1 MRSTHSRSQF
11 PVVTSG
17 RRAPDVESQ
26 HADTEELAGQV
37 VLLTGGAS
45 GIGLALSRAL
55 RLRGCHVVD
64 LDRAPL
70 AAADDDLPGALAG
83 CAGMLHR
90 VVGDVTDPEA
100 NERAVAL
107 ALAEFGRLDAFVGN
121 AGVHDG
127 GATVTD
133 LTPAQLRDL
142 ARRVLDVN
150 VVGYMVG
157 ACAAAEAV
165 SRAEGRM
172 VFTLSDAS
180 FVVSGVGAGISY
192 ATSKHAALGV
202 VRSLAAQLAPRVR
215 VNAVAPGG
223 VPTALSSLTPDSG
236 EKAVYSDVESV
247 VQQIR
252 SINPLRTVLSP
263 ADLMGHYLYLL
274 TSQSRGLTGH
284 VLRPDGGLSVA

>member
-1 MRSTHSRSQF
+1 
-11 PVVTSG
+11 V
-17 RRAPDVESQ
+17 D
-26 HADTEELAGQV
+26 ELTGQV

-45 GIGLALSRAL
+45 GIGRALSREL
-55 RLRGCHVVD
+55 RRRGCHVVD
-64 LDRAPL
+64 LDRTPL
-70 AAADDDLPGALAG
+70 AAGDDDVPAAPGG
-83 CAGMLHR
+83 RVGTLHR
-90 VVGDVTDPEA
+90 VVGDVADPEA

-107 ALAEFGRLDAFVGN
+107 ALTEFGRLDAFVGN

-133 LTPAQLRDL
+133 LTPTQLRDL
-142 ARRVLDVN
+142 GRRILDVN

-165 SRAEGRM
+165 TRAEGRM

-180 FVVSGVGAGISY
+180 FLVSGVGAGVSY
-192 ATSKHAALGV
+192 AASKHAALGV
-202 VRSLAAQLAPRVR
+202 MRSLAAQLAPRVR

-223 VPTALSSLTPDSG
+223 VPTALNSLTPDAG
-236 EKAVYSDVESV
+236 EKAVYSDVASV

-252 SINPLRTVLSP
+252 SINPLRTVLS
-263 ADLMGHYLYLL
+263 AEDLVGHYLYLL